1 MSRPNREVGMK
12 LLSEYSQKDE
22 GNRLRQGQGLM
33 CLSYNGGSDWETG
46 KNGNAFE
53 SSVIVS

>member
-22 GNRLRQGQGLM
+22 GNRLTQGQGLM

-46 KNGNAFE
+46 KNGNAFG